1 MMKRFARVARLSV
14 LCIFTLLFSYATAY
28 AVPVADSVSEFSSVQ
43 GQDDWYYGYYTTPG
57 DYTTFTPMSLFDST
71 GWTEWWEESS
81 TQPPWTLLWDTGG
94 HPGSS
99 HWAVRRWVSETTGT
113 VTISGLLQDN
123 DPGVSGGVVGR
134 ILVDGVEVF
143 SQVVDAYPGS
153 TYGPPSVN
161 YSITVPV
168 SLGAYVDF
176 AIDANGYEGYD
187 NTTFTATIDA
197 AVTPVPEPATLLLL
211 GSGLA
216 GVAVLRRRFKN

>member
-57 DYTTFTPMSLFDST
+57 DYSTFMQMTLFDPA
-71 GWTEWWEESS
+71 GWWEESS
-81 TQPPWTLLWDTGG
+81 TQPPWTVLWDTGG
-94 HPGSS
+94 HPGSI

-123 DPGVSGGVVGR
+123 DPVLMGGVVGR

>member
-1 MMKRFARVARLSV
+1 MKRFARVARLSV

-28 AVPVADSVSEFSSVQ
+28 AVPVADSVSEFSGVQ

-57 DYTTFTPMSLFDST
+57 DYTTFTQMTLFDPA
-71 GWTEWWEESS
+71 GLWEESS
-81 TQPPWTLLWDTGG
+81 TRPPWTALWDTGG

-99 HWAVRRWVSETTGT
+99 HWAVRRWVSEVSGI
-113 VTISGLLQDN
+113 VTISGLLKDD
-123 DPGVSGGVVGR
+123 DPNGGLGGVTGR
-134 ILVDGVEVF
+134 ILVDGVEVYN
-143 SQVVDAYPGS
+143 QIVDAYPGS

-168 SLGAYVDF
+168 SMGSYVDF
-176 AIDANGYEGYD
+176 AIDPGWSELYD
-187 NTTFTATIDA
+187 GTTFTAIIDA

-216 GVAVLRRRFKN
+216 GVAVLRRRFKK